1 MPNQTVSND
10 AGADDDALGL
20 GRKFAHVLPL
30 IENSL
35 VMYTRYISDKR
46 LSITGTG
53 SNTTVTVRTAPV
65 EVRSSFIQSDP
76 TGSSGYAAIR

>member
-10 AGADDDALGL
+10 ASADDDALGL

-46 LSITGTG
+46 LSITGTVDAG
-53 SNTTVTVRTAPV
+53 VGPAGFDELFVLPY
-65 EVRSSFIQSDP
+65 F
-76 TGSSGYAAIR
+76 GYVPAGNI